1 VKTDEVEPMEK
12 FKTTMDVFKL
22 LEKTNCRKCNKPTC
36 LAFAAAVFQ
45 GQIAL
50 SECPFIGE
58 DILEKYGSQKLEYES
73 ASGQDY
79 IKVMGQLKDRIKRI
93 DLESRAEKLGG
104 KYSNGRVI
112 LKIFGKDF
120 SVDENG
126 EILTDIHVN
135 SWIAPPV
142 LNYVLSCKG
151 VPLTGSW
158 VPFRELE
165 TSKDWIRFFEHQCV
179 GAFKQVAD
187 KSPFFFKDIIELFNG
202 QPVQNHYD
210 ADIALIIYPLPMLPM
225 LICYNH
231 PEDGLESDL
240 NLFFDSTA
248 DKNLPINNI
257 YALSTGLA
265 SMFKKLAK
273 THG

>member
-1 VKTDEVEPMEK
+1 MTEFKNTMEI
-12 FKTTMDVFKL
+12 FKL
-22 LEKTNCRKCNKPTC
+22 LERTNCRKCNKPTC
-36 LAFAAAVFQ
+36 LAFTAAVFQ

-58 DILEKYGSQKLEYES
+58 DILKEYGSKKLEYES
-73 ASGQDY
+73 AFEQDY
-79 IKVMGQLKDRIKRI
+79 IKVMGQLKGRIKQI
-93 DLESRAEKLGG
+93 DLESRAEKLDG
-104 KYSNGRVI
+104 KFLNGRLI

-120 SVDENG
+120 GIDKNG
-126 EILTDIHVN
+126 EISTDIHVN
-135 SWIAPPV
+135 SWIVPPV
-142 LNYVLSCKG
+142 LNYVLSSKG

-165 TSKDWIRFFEHQCV
+165 TSKDWARFFEHQCV
-179 GAFKQVAD
+179 GAFKKVAD
-187 KSPFFFKDIIELFNG
+187 TTPSFFKNIIELFNG

-210 ADIALIIYPLPMLPM
+210 ADISLIIYPLPLLPM

-231 PEDGLESDL
+231 PEGGLESDL

-248 DKNLPINNI
+248 DKNLPIENI
-257 YALSTGLA
+257 YTLSTGLA
-265 SMFKKLAK
+265 NMFKKLSK

>member
-1 VKTDEVEPMEK
+1 MAKLK
-12 FKTTMDVFKL
+12 NTMDVFKL

-58 DILEKYGSQKLEYES
+58 DILKEYGSQKLEYES
-73 ASGQDY
+73 TFEQDY
-79 IKVMGQLKDRIKRI
+79 IKVMGQLKDRIKQI
-93 DLESRAEKLGG
+93 DLESRAQKLGC
-104 KYSNGRVI
+104 KFLNGRLT

-120 SVDENG
+120 SIDENG
-126 EILTDIHVN
+126 GISTDIHVN

-142 LNYVLSCKG
+142 LNYVLSSKG
-151 VPLTGSW
+151 ISLAGSW

-165 TSKDWIRFFEHQCV
+165 TSKDWARFFEHQCV

-187 KSPFFFKDIIELFNG
+187 TNPFFFKDIMELFNG
-202 QPVQNHYD
+202 RPVQNHYD
-210 ADIALIIYPLPMLPM
+210 ADISLIIYPLPLLPM

-231 PEDGLESDL
+231 PEEGLKSDL

-248 DKNLPINNI
+248 DKNLPIENI
-257 YALSTGLA
+257 YTLSTGLA
-265 SMFKKLAK
+265 NMFKKLAK

>member
-1 VKTDEVEPMEK
+1 MAE
-12 FKTTMDVFKL
+12 FKNTMDVFIL
-22 LEKTNCRKCNKPTC
+22 LKKNNCRKCNKPTC

-58 DILEKYGSQKLEYES
+58 DILKEYGSQKLEYES
-73 ASGQDY
+73 TFEQDY
-79 IKVMGQLKDRIKRI
+79 IKVMRQLKDRIKDI
-93 DLESRAEKLGG
+93 DLESRAEKLKG
-104 KYSNGRVI
+104 KFSNGRFT

-120 SVDENG
+120 SIDENG
-126 EILTDIHVN
+126 GISTDIHVN
-135 SWIAPPV
+135 QWIAPPV
-142 LNYVLSCKG
+142 LNYVLSSKG
-151 VPLTGSW
+151 IPLTGSW

-165 TSKDWIRFFEHQCV
+165 TSKDWARFFEHQCV

-187 KSPFFFKDIIELFNG
+187 TNPSFFKDIIELFNG
-202 QPVQNHYD
+202 KPVQNHYD
-210 ADIALIIYPLPMLPM
+210 ADISLIIYPLPLLPM

-240 NLFFDSTA
+240 NLFFDKTA
-248 DKNLPINNI
+248 DKNLPIENI
-257 YALSTGLA
+257 YTLSTGLA
-265 SMFKKLAK
+265 NMFKKLAK

>member
-1 VKTDEVEPMEK
+1 MKTKEFESMGE
-12 FKTTMDVFKL
+12 FKNTMDVFKL

-50 SECPFIGE
+50 GECPFISE
-58 DILEKYGSQKLEYES
+58 DIIKVYGSQKLKYES
-73 ASGQDY
+73 ASEQDY
-79 IKVMGQLKDRIKRI
+79 IKVMDQLKNRIKQI
-93 DLESRAEKLGG
+93 DLESKAEKLNG
-104 KYSNGRVI
+104 KFSNGRLT
-112 LKIFGKDF
+112 LKIFGKNLGI
-120 SVDENG
+120 DENG
-126 EILTDIHVN
+126 GISTDIHVN
-135 SWIAPPV
+135 PWIVPPV
-142 LNYVLSCKG
+142 LNYVLSSKG
-151 VPLTGSW
+151 IPLTGSW

-165 TSKDWIRFFEHQCV
+165 TSKDWTRFFEHQCV

-187 KSPFFFKDIIELFNG
+187 TTPSFFKNIIQLFNG

-210 ADIALIIYPLPMLPM
+210 ADISLIIYPLPLLPI

-240 NLFFDSTA
+240 NLFFDNTA
-248 DKNLPINNI
+248 DKNLPIENI
-257 YALSTGLA
+257 YTLATGLA
-265 SMFKKLAK
+265 NMFTKLAA

>member
-1 VKTDEVEPMEK
+1 MAK
-12 FKTTMDVFKL
+12 FKNTMDVFKL

-45 GQIAL
+45 GQVPL

-58 DILEKYGSQKLEYES
+58 DILKEYGSQKLEYES
-73 ASGQDY
+73 APEQGY
-79 IKVMGQLKDRIKRI
+79 IKVMEQLKDRIKQI

-104 KYSNGRVI
+104 NFSNGRLI

-120 SVDENG
+120 GIDENG
-126 EILTDIHVN
+126 RILTDIHVN
-135 SWIAPPV
+135 PWIAPPV
-142 LNYVLSCKG
+142 LNYVISSKG
-151 VPLTGSW
+151 IPLTGSW

-165 TSKDWIRFFEHQCV
+165 TSKNWARFFEHQCV

-187 KSPFFFKDIIELFNG
+187 TNPFFFKDIIELFNG
-202 QPVQNHYD
+202 RPVQNHYD
-210 ADIALIIYPLPMLPM
+210 ADISLIIYPLPLLPM

-248 DKNLPINNI
+248 DKNLPIENI
-257 YALSTGLA
+257 YTLSTGLA
-265 SMFKKLAK
+265 NMFKKLAK